1 MPLQTTS
8 NGSAKL
14 CAEFFR
20 LGTKQQLR
28 REVVKVNGLGAT
40 SISLGAPRRDFERV
54 NRPLLAEGTIR
65 QIFLQ

>member
-8 NGSAKL
+8 DGWAKL
-14 CAEFFR
+14 WAEFFR
-20 LGTKQQLR
+20 LGLKQQLR

-40 SISLGAPRRDFERV
+40 SISSGVPRRDLERG